1 MFSFFK
7 KKKEVKKNQDWE
19 FNLLKAIISKL
30 PKKYDFLKPQI
41 SLDFFIDSV
50 DNEFLKDGWKRVVS
64 NQNLYSN
71 YRNENINYLI
81 SDIEIFDLLNKKFIN
96 VDLDLYEGIIIGY
109 KIFSNSNEYDLNQ
122 INISNIKEKQFQNED
137 VIFLKQIL
145 GKVPTTVENFIDIE
159 NTFKIELTEGTFY
172 VIKDLTNGNYLSID
186 KNGAVY
192 GMIHDPYE
200 IEKLFDNKTEFY
212 NAILSNNFD
221 SEDYFNTKMS

>member
-1 MFSFFK
+1 MFSLFK
-7 KKKEVKKNQDWE
+7 KKKEVKKIQDWE

-50 DNEFLKDGWKRVVS
+50 DNEFLKDGWKRVIS
-64 NQNLYSN
+64 NQNFYSN
-71 YRNENINYLI
+71 YRNKNINYLI

-159 NTFKIELTEGTFY
+159 NTFKIEINEGTFY

-212 NAILSNNFD
+212 NAILSN
-221 SEDYFNTKMS
+221 KPR